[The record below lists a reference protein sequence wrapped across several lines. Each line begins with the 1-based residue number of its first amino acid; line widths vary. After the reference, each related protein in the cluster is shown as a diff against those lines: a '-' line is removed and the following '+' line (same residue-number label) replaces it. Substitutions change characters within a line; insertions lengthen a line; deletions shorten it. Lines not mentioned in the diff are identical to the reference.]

1 MKPIFVTGTD
11 TGIGKTVVTCGLTA
25 FFSLR
30 KGFDVGVMK
39 PLEAGLTLHGKELL
53 PRDAILLKEASGSQ
67 DDLSLINPYCFESPL
82 APETASQLE
91 HVRIDLEMLDRIYSQ
106 LRASHDLLFIE
117 GAGGILVPIM
127 RNFFYVDLMKRWDV
141 RALVIA
147 RLGLGTINHTLLTCR
162 YLKQEGIPVAGV
174 ILNDNEDKKDLAA
187 KTNPDMIARYLDVPL
202 LGVFP
207 HLEPVPKGLPD
218 RALLADLIEKQIDTD
233 PIISSEF

>member
-1 MKPIFVTGTD
+1 MKPVFVTGTD

-30 KGFDVGVMK
+30 KGLNVGVMK
-39 PLEAGLTLHGKELL
+39 PLEAGLTLHGKDLL
-53 PRDAILLKEASGSQ
+53 PWDAILLKEASGSQ

-82 APETASQLE
+82 APETASELE

-106 LRASHDLLFIE
+106 LTASHDLLFIE

-127 RNFFYVDLMKRWDV
+127 KNFFYVDLMKRWDV
-141 RALVIA
+141 CALVIA

-162 YLKQEGIPVAGV
+162 YLKQEGISIAGV
-174 ILNDNEDKKDLAA
+174 ILNDNEGKKDLAA
-187 KTNPDMIARYLDVPL
+187 KTNPEMLRRYLDVPL

-218 RALLADLIEKQIDTD
+218 RALLASIIDRCIDTRPLFD
-233 PIISSEF
+233 